1 LVRGCSGMHH
11 NRIAMKKVLATP
23 TPSRRVPPAAAS
35 APSWSGQFS
44 EAGFAK
50 SRLGQ
55 RLLALQADATAS
67 NQAVAEFLLRNPAL
81 VPALGIEEMASR
93 AGVSPATLSR
103 FARALG
109 YSGYSDLRASA
120 ADTFQGLMQPVEKLR
135 SSIEQEAARNATG
148 AGKSSKSNE
157 MPAPWQRSLETSL
170 AQISAAAATLEAD
183 NARKWVQLIAQA
195 KEVYTMGFGLSA
207 HLAAML
213 ALHLQPFCKRCTN
226 VVEFGGTE
234 VAAGR
239 LMDIGKG
246 DLLIVISFPRY
257 ANDALRL
264 ATGAKAKGAT
274 VVALTDSHAS
284 PFAKLAQHTLIAP
297 ATHPV
302 LSSSDSAAVALIE
315 ALVSGV
321 MLSSRSNIEQAE
333 KLTDA
338 ISTYLHSA

>member
-1 LVRGCSGMHH
+1 MSKSPASTRPLKGKPASKST
-11 NRIAMKKVLATP
+11 A
-23 TPSRRVPPAAAS
+23 PAA

-67 NQAVAEFLLRNPAL
+67 NQAIADFLLRHPAL

-93 AGVSPATLSR
+93 ANVSPATLSR
-103 FARALG
+103 FARTLG
-109 YSGYSDLRASA
+109 YGGYSDLRGAA

-135 SSIEQEAARNATG
+135 TSIEQEAARSAGQARG
-148 AGKSSKSNE
+148 ASGDLSD
-157 MPAPWQRSLETSL
+157 MPTPWQRSLETSL

-183 NARKWVQLIAQA
+183 NARKWVQLIGQA

-239 LMDIGKG
+239 LMDVGKG

-264 ATGAKAKGAT
+264 ATGAKEKGAT
-274 VVALTDSHAS
+274 VVALTDSMAS
-284 PFAKLAQHTLIAP
+284 PFAKLAEHTLIAP

-321 MLSSRSNIEQAE
+321 MLSSRANVQQAE